1 MEVTEKDYSHK
12 WFVMAAISM
21 GILLATIDG
30 SIVNISLPT
39 LVRELNTNFA
49 TVQWV
54 VLAYL
59 LTLSVLLLSVGRL
72 ADMIGKKQIYTTGF
86 VIFTIGSFL
95 CGLAMNVYFLIL
107 FRVVQAVGAAMILA
121 LGVAIVTESFPRKE
135 RGMALGI
142 SGTVV
147 SVGIVIGP
155 TLGGII
161 IESLSWHWIFFV
173 NIPVGIVGILM
184 VLRFVPAIKPV
195 GKQRFDFQGALTL
208 LISLLALLIA
218 LTVGQNLG
226 FTDYRT
232 LALFTVSAIFLGVFI
247 AIEKR
252 VVQPMIDLT
261 LFRNSLFSIN
271 LITGFL
277 TFIAIAGMFILFP
290 FYLEN
295 ILGYS
300 TLEVGLLI
308 AVIPISMGVIAPIS
322 GSLSDR
328 FGTRTISFIGLFFL
342 LLGYV
347 ILTSISVQTTTL
359 TLLLLLLPIG
369 VGMGIFQSPNNS
381 AIMGAAPPDKLG
393 IVSGMLALTR
403 TLGQSVGIAVL
414 GAIWAGF
421 TLNYA
426 ALDQII
432 SATDAPAQAQ
442 VSALQNT
449 FFVMAGMTLV
459 ALLLAS
465 WALVKEQRMKMNLPS
480 LAEEFAPAVADHHE

>member
-1 MEVTEKDYSHK
+1 MKVNEKDYSHK

-39 LVRELNTNFA
+39 LVRELNTDFA

-54 VLAYL
+54 ILAYL
-59 LTLSVLLLSVGRL
+59 LTLAVLLLSVGRL
-72 ADMIGKKQIYTTGF
+72 ADMIGKKQIYTSGF
-86 VIFTIGSFL
+86 VLFTIGSFL
-95 CGLAMNVYFLIL
+95 CGLAPTVYFLIL

-161 IESLSWHWIFFV
+161 IDALSWHWIFFV
-173 NIPVGIVGILM
+173 NLPVGIVGIFM
-184 VLRFVPAIKPV
+184 VIRFVPAIKPV
-195 GKQRFDFQGALTL
+195 GKQLFDFPGALTL
-208 LISLLALLIA
+208 FISLLAFLFA
-218 LTVGQNLG
+218 LTVGQNMG
-226 FTDYRT
+226 FTDWRT
-232 LALFTVSAIFLGVFI
+232 LALFAVWTIFLVAFI
-247 AIEKR
+247 VIEKR

-271 LITGFL
+271 LITGFI
-277 TFIAIAGMFILFP
+277 TFVAIAGMFILFP

-295 ILGYS
+295 ILGYN
-300 TLEVGLLI
+300 TREVGLLL
-308 AVIPISMGVIAPIS
+308 AVVPISMGVIAPIS
-322 GSLSDR
+322 GSFSDK
-328 FGTRTISFIGLFFL
+328 FGTRIISFIGLIFL
-342 LLGYV
+342 LLGYAL
-347 ILTSISVQTTTL
+347 LTSLTTQTTTL
-359 TLLLLLLPIG
+359 TLILSMLPLG

-403 TLGQSVGIAVL
+403 TLGQSTGIAVL
-414 GAIWAGF
+414 GAIWAAF
-421 TLNYA
+421 TFRYA
-426 ALDQII
+426 NVGQVI
-432 SATDAPAQAQ
+432 SATDAPALAQ

-449 FFVMAGMTLV
+449 FIFMAGMSLV
-459 ALLLAS
+459 ALLLAI
-465 WALVKEQRMKMNLPS
+465 WALIKERRMKMNIPS
-480 LAEEFAPAVADHHE
+480 LTEDPVPEKI